1 MADASPENT
10 PVQPNGPKAA
20 PATQSPAP
28 TAAAPAAPAEPAL
41 IVSSS
46 PHFHTKDTV
55 DSIMRWVLVA
65 LAPACCAGVYFF
77 GWDALRVLCLCT
89 FGSVLLEWIAA
100 RIMGKSVEIRDGSAA
115 VTGLLLGMNLPSS
128 TPWWICL
135 IGCFMAVVVGKM
147 IFGGLGC
154 NPFNPALVG
163 RVALLL
169 AFPVVL
175 TTWPAPRTPACL
187 KEAAPVVE
195 LAAPA
200 TSATPGAAAVA
211 AEAEVVPR
219 TTATPLKWS
228 KLARMNRSAE
238 TLYEK
243 CTPLA
248 KTPGKS
254 YWHLFLGLEKGG
266 SLGETCGLALFLGG
280 ILLICLKIVRWQI
293 PVFYLTTVVFITG
306 IAWLFNPG
314 KYADPLFHVLT
325 GGLLLGAFFMATDM
339 VTTPLSRLGAIYFA
353 IGCGVLT
360 SCIRLWGS
368 YPEGVSFSILIMNAF
383 TPLID
388 RATAGKPFGMPRKK
402 GIKMPS

>member
-1 MADASPENT
+1 MADASSENT
-10 PVQPNGPKAA
+10 PAQAPAPKAA
-20 PATQSPAP
+20 TPAP
-28 TAAAPAAPAEPAL
+28 APKAAPAAPAEPAL

-55 DSIMRWVLVA
+55 DSIMRWVLIA

-89 FGSVLLEWIAA
+89 FGSVALEWLAA
-100 RIMGKSVEIRDGSAA
+100 RIMGKSIEIRDGSAA
-115 VTGLLLGMNLPSS
+115 VTGLLLGMNLPSN

-175 TTWPAPRTPACL
+175 TTWPTPRTPECL
-187 KEAAPVVE
+187 KQPAPAVE
-195 LAAPA
+195 QLADPA
-200 TSATPGAAAVA
+200 TSAIPSAAVA
-211 AEAEVVPR
+211 ASDSAVIPK

-228 KLARMNRSAE
+228 KLCRMNNSAE
-238 TLYEK
+238 RLHKK

-248 KTPGKS
+248 KNPAKS

-266 SLGETCGLALFLGG
+266 SLGETCGLALLVGG
-280 ILLICLKIVRWQI
+280 ILLICLNIVRWQI

-306 IAWLFNPG
+306 IAWLINPD

-353 IGCGVLT
+353 IGCGILT

-388 RATAGKPFGMPRKK
+388 RATAGKPFGMPKKK

>member
-1 MADASPENT
+1 MADASSENT
-10 PVQPNGPKAA
+10 TAQATTAPKTA
-20 PATQSPAP
+20 PATPAP
-28 TAAAPAAPAEPAL
+28 APKAAPAAPAEPAL

-55 DSIMRWVLVA
+55 DSIMRWVLIA

-89 FGSVLLEWIAA
+89 FGSIALEWLAA
-100 RIMGKSVEIRDGSAA
+100 RIMGKSIEIRDGSAA

-175 TTWPAPRTPACL
+175 TTWPAPRTPECL
-187 KEAAPVVE
+187 KDSAPAVE
-195 LAAPA
+195 LAVPA
-200 TSATPGAAAVA
+200 TSATPSAAV
-211 AEAEVVPR
+211 EASEGTVIPK

-228 KLARMNRSAE
+228 KLCRMNRFAE
-238 TLYEK
+238 GLHEK

-248 KTPGKS
+248 KSPAKS

-266 SLGETCGLALFLGG
+266 SLGETCGLALLLGG
-280 ILLICLKIVRWQI
+280 ILLICLNIVRWQI

-306 IAWLFNPG
+306 IAWLINPD

-388 RATAGKPFGMPRKK
+388 RATAGKPFGMPKKK

>member
-1 MADASPENT
+1 MSDPT
-10 PVQPNGPKAA
+10 PDKSAPTQGATPPAAPKAA
-20 PATQSPAP
+20 
-28 TAAAPAAPAEPAL
+28 TAAPQPQGALPEPAL

-46 PHFHTKDTV
+46 PHFHTAATV

-65 LAPACCAGVYFF
+65 LAPACLAGLYFF
-77 GWDALRVLCLCT
+77 GWHALRVLVICTLGSMILEGLC
-89 FGSVLLEWIAA
+89 A
-100 RIMGKSVEIRDGSAA
+100 RLMGRPNELRDGSAA

-135 IGCFMAVVVGKM
+135 IGCFMAIVVGKM

-169 AFPVVL
+169 AFPAVL
-175 TTWPAPRTPACL
+175 TSWPVPRTPDCL
-187 KEAAPVVE
+187 KECGPAVAAVQPS
-195 LAAPA
+195 
-200 TSATPGAAAVA
+200 TSATGHASPGKPA
-211 AEAEVVPR
+211 

-228 KLARMNRSAE
+228 KACRETQEAGQLLAQCAPSAGACS
-238 TLYEK
+238 LK
-243 CTPLA
+243 
-248 KTPGKS
+248 G
-254 YWHLFLGLEKGG
+254 YWHMFLGLEKGG
-266 SLGETCGLALFLGG
+266 SLGETCGLAILAGG
-280 ILLICLKIVRWQI
+280 ILLICLNIIRWHI
-293 PVFYLTTVVFITG
+293 PVFYLGTVTLITG
-306 IAWLFNPG
+306 LAWLIHPEA
-314 KYADPLFHVLT
+314 YANPLFHLLS

-353 IGCGVLT
+353 VGCGILT

-388 RATAGKPFGMPRKK
+388 RMTAGKPFGMPKKK
-402 GIKMPS
+402 GLQMPA

>member
-1 MADASPENT
+1 MSE
-10 PVQPNGPKAA
+10 
-20 PATQSPAP
+20 P
-28 TAAAPAAPAEPAL
+28 TTEKPAAAPAPAKPAAPAPKGPLPEPAL

-46 PHFHTKDTV
+46 PHFHTAATV

-65 LAPACCAGVYFF
+65 LAPACLAGLYFF
-77 GWDALRVLCLCT
+77 GWNALRVLVLCT
-89 FGSVLLEWIAA
+89 LGSMALEWICA
-100 RIMGKSVEIRDGSAA
+100 RLMGRPNELRDGSAA

-169 AFPVVL
+169 AFPAVL
-175 TTWPAPRTPACL
+175 TTWPVPRTPACL
-187 KEAAPVVE
+187 AACPTEKVA
-195 LAAPA
+195 LQPA
-200 TSATPGAAAVA
+200 TTATPGATQADKPA
-211 AEAEVVPR
+211 

-228 KLARMNRSAE
+228 KACRETREAGTLLSQCAPSAGRCS
-238 TLYEK
+238 LK
-243 CTPLA
+243 
-248 KTPGKS
+248 G
-254 YWHLFLGLEKGG
+254 YWHLFLGVEKGG
-266 SLGETCGLALFLGG
+266 SLGETCGLAILLGG
-280 ILLICLKIVRWQI
+280 ILLICLNIIRWHI
-293 PVFYLTTVVFITG
+293 PVFYLGTVTLITG
-306 IAWLFNPG
+306 LAWLIHPDA
-314 KYADPLFHVLT
+314 YANPLFHLLS

-353 IGCGVLT
+353 VGCGILT

-388 RATAGKPFGMPRKK
+388 RMTAGKPFGMPKKK
-402 GIKMPS
+402 GLQMPA